1 MLRENEGWDKEG
13 RSPIAHRRGVVKG
26 GKGFWGHAPLRIL
39 ANQLTL
45 SQPGKT
51 DYSSHNTT

>member
-13 RSPIAHRRGVVKG
+13 RSPIAHRRGVVTG
-26 GKGFWGHAPLRIL
+26 GKGFWGHAPLQIL
-39 ANQLTL
+39 ADQLTL

-51 DYSSHNTT
+51 DYSNHITT

>member
-13 RSPIAHRRGVVKG
+13 RPPIAHRRAVVTG
-26 GKGFWGHAPLRIL
+26 GMGYWGHAPLQIL

-51 DYSSHNTT
+51 DYALHITT